1 MASAYSKLKV
11 DFAKCAPLDFT
22 NSSGSTING
31 TTVRRETQKLG
42 MVLDD
47 VANGADGVMIVGA
60 PEPGI
65 LFPKNTSTAFVKG
78 QPVYWDIADGELNAT
93 ASGNIHVGYAYA
105 DAATAAA
112 EVQIV
117 LFSHPIAT

>member
-11 DFAKCAPLDFT
+11 DFAKCATLPFT

-31 TTVRRETQKLG
+31 ATVRRETQKLG

-47 VANGADGVMIVGA
+47 TANGDDGVMIVGA

-65 LFPKNTSTAFVKG
+65 LFPKATGVALGKG
-78 QPVYWDIADGELNAT
+78 QPVYWDIADGNLNAS

-105 DAATAAA
+105 DAGSSDT